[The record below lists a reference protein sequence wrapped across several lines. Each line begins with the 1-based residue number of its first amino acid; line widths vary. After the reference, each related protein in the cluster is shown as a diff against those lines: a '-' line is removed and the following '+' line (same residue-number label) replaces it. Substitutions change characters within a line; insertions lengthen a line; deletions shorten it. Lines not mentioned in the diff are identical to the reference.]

1 MFPLLTILLP
11 TMDTKVLHS
20 DLEVCNDSVW
30 TEQRGKTEQMT
41 TDLLSNVDSVIL
53 KRKVDMNALA
63 HSNLSQTGP
72 LEQ

>member
-30 TEQRGKTEQMT
+30 TEQRGKTEQIT

-63 HSNLSQTGP
+63 HSNLSQTGS

>member
-30 TEQRGKTEQMT
+30 TEQRGKAEQIT

-53 KRKVDMNALA
+53 KKK
-63 HSNLSQTGP
+63 S
-72 LEQ
+72 

>member
-20 DLEVCNDSVW
+20 DLEVCNDSVC
-30 TEQRGKTEQMT
+30 TEQRGKTEQIT
-41 TDLLSNVDSVIL
+41 TDLHSNVDSVIL
-53 KRKVDMNALA
+53 KRKVDINALT
-63 HSNLSQTGP
+63 HSNLSQTGS